1 MVIYVYSMEKLIIK
15 ETLKRAKPEIT
26 KKKVYKPRK
35 KKDESS
41 EIEEFVMRA
50 NEIPNIKVPKQAGSY
65 KIGKSFHIFFE
76 TKPNVIHR
84 FFTKL
89 FFGWKWHDQK

>member
-1 MVIYVYSMEKLIIK
+1 MEKLIVKGTI
-15 ETLKRAKPEIT
+15 KRAKPEIT
-26 KKKVYKPRK
+26 KNKIYKAK
-35 KKDESS
+35 NKKDELL
-41 EIEEFVMRA
+41 EVEEFVMRA
-50 NEIPNIKVPKQAGSY
+50 NEIPNIKVSKQAGSY

-89 FFGWKWHDQK
+89 FFGWKWHDQE

>member
-1 MVIYVYSMEKLIIK
+1 MEKLVIK
-15 ETLKRAKPEIT
+15 ETYKKNRPEVEKKRT
-26 KKKVYKPRK
+26 YNTLKKK
-35 KKDESS
+35 EELS
-41 EIEEFVMRA
+41 EVEEFVMRA
-50 NEIPNIKVPKQAGSY
+50 NDIPHIKVPKQVGSY

-76 TKPNVIHR
+76 TKPNFIHR